1 MRKQQRNLNAPVTE
15 DDLNEIKQD
24 ISALRFELLEIFKK
38 NDYKIDVKQNPA
50 KRKRGKLNLEKAMSK
65 NIFDEAN
72 PKKIDLFS
80 SLKSSFKQKNLIA
93 SDFES
98 SKKASKRSNTSTLT
112 FKDSPEIIGPKENGD
127 KFKSKFKGSFTSNKS
142 NNNSPT
148 MYKIAMRLKKFT
160 ETKRLIS
167 TQSESSGLDQNNNN
181 LNDSKNDILEENE
194 LNTDR
199 RKHFNRSC
207 EFDLGESPSIDFNI
221 SNYILY

>member
-65 NIFDEAN
+65 NMFDETN

-93 SDFES
+93 SDFDN
-98 SKKASKRSNTSTLT
+98 SKKESKRSNTSTLT
-112 FKDSPEIIGPKENGD
+112 FKDSPEIIGSKENGD
-127 KFKSKFKGSFTSNKS
+127 KFKSKFKSSFTSNKS
-142 NNNSPT
+142 SNTSSPT

-160 ETKRLIS
+160 ESKRLIS
-167 TQSESSGLDQNNNN
+167 TQSDSSFLDHNNNNN
-181 LNDSKNDILEENE
+181 LLNENKNDFSDDNGLSS
-194 LNTDR
+194 DR
-199 RKHFNRSC
+199 KKNFNRSC
-207 EFDLGESPSIDFNI
+207 EFDLDDSPSLDFNL
-221 SNYILY
+221 SKY

>member
-1 MRKQQRNLNAPVTE
+1 MTNIILILIKKEHEQIADQNKQIRYAN
-15 DDLNEIKQD
+15 
-24 ISALRFELLEIFKK
+24 
-38 NDYKIDVKQNPA
+38 
-50 KRKRGKLNLEKAMSK
+50 KR
-65 NIFDEAN
+65 
-72 PKKIDLFS
+72 
-80 SLKSSFKQKNLIA
+80 
-93 SDFES
+93 
-98 SKKASKRSNTSTLT
+98 
-112 FKDSPEIIGPKENGD
+112 NGD
-127 KFKSKFKGSFTSNKS
+127 KFKSKLKGSFTSNKS